1 MCVTFTRILLVAL
14 AAVLTLG
21 PAAEAKKRDAVCAT
35 LKKGKKAPYV
45 AIFSAFPAET
55 RPIIASMTYESQVQ
69 FNGRPFY
76 LGRIGRV
83 RVIVGLVGIG
93 LVNAETSA
101 RAVLDG
107 MDVAAVVF
115 SGVAGSSARIGE
127 VVVPDDWALRDSA
140 AGAFPANPAMLAV
153 ARRAQGA
160 LVDTLAHC
168 ALVPPDTANATE
180 RCLDFQPQVYVGG
193 HGSSSDPY
201 GGTAFPCP
209 PGNNLGVLGCGLPP
223 PPTGATIAAKAAIVA
238 SAPGSA
244 QPAIVDMETA
254 AVARVAAERDVPFL
268 GIRGVS
274 DGPGDPLGDRGFPA
288 QFFDYYVIS
297 ADNAAIVAR
306 SVVAQL
312 DALAKSKPGRKA
324 CKALA
329 KGKWDKA
336 AALLNP

>member
-1 MCVTFTRILLVAL
+1 MNCTRILLLALVAAL
-14 AAVLTLG
+14 ALP
-21 PAAEAKKRDAVCAT
+21 PAAPAKRRGAICAT
-35 LKKGKKAPYV
+35 VKKGKKTPYV

-55 RPIIASMTYESQVQ
+55 RPVIAGMTVDEQVEIG
-69 FNGRPFY
+69 GRPFY

-93 LVNAETSA
+93 LVNAENTA
-101 RAVLDG
+101 RAVLG
-107 MDVAAVVF
+107 ELNVAAVVF
-115 SGVAGSSARIGE
+115 SGVAGSTSRIGE
-127 VVVPDDWALRDSA
+127 VVVPDDWVQRNMPAVW
-140 AGAFPANPAMLAV
+140 PANTALMAV

-160 LVDTLAHC
+160 LVETLAHC
-168 ALVPPDTANATE
+168 TLVPPEAPNATE
-180 RCLDFQPQVYVGG
+180 RCLDFQPQMYVGG

-201 GGTAFPCP
+201 GGNAFPCP

-223 PPTGATIAAKAAIVA
+223 PPTGAITTAPIVA
-238 SAPGSA
+238 AAPGSTA
-244 QPAIVDMETA
+244 QPDIVDMETA
-254 AVARVAAERDVPFL
+254 AVARVAAELDVPFL

-274 DGPGDPLGDRGFPA
+274 DGPGDPLGERGFPA

-312 DALAKSKPGRKA
+312 ETLTKSKPGRKA

-329 KGKWDKA
+329 KGKWDDA